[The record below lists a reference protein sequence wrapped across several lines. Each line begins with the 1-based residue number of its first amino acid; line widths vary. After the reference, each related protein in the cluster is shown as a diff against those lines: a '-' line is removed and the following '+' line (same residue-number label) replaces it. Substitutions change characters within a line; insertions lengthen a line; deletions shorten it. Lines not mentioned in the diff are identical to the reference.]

1 MLCEVKKLDKPG
13 AGEDVGK
20 AVNVGNIAFDTLSN
34 CIVLNLISEEA
45 KSVVRFL
52 EALDKTLEGETRD
65 TVNEDILGKTEL
77 LTCEVARDD
86 IQDE

>member
-1 MLCEVKKLDKPG
+1 MLCEVKELDKPG
-13 AGEDVGK
+13 AWEDVGK
-20 AVNVGNIAFDTLSN
+20 AVNVGNMAFDTLN

-45 KSVVRFL
+45 KCVVRFL
-52 EALDKTLEGETRD
+52 KALDKTLEGETRD
-65 TVNEDILGKTEL
+65 TANEDILGKTEL

>member
-1 MLCEVKKLDKPG
+1 MLCEVKELDKPG

-20 AVNVGNIAFDTLSN
+20 AVNVGNIAFDTLN

-52 EALDKTLEGETRD
+52 KALDKTLEGETRD
-65 TVNEDILGKTEL
+65 TANEDILGKTEL
-77 LTCEVARDD
+77 LTCEVDRGD